1 MLCLTLRHKDEDAR
15 WNYNFTGPDSGLAGH
30 MRDAYAFL
38 WRQYPSARKLHDDPC
53 DEIYPFAPSQILR
66 SGDSFWKFGRRPG
79 QMIMNVRT
87 GGRSLPVQLISFH
100 AGTKDLAEKSI
111 RALPKFPEV
120 GGFVKQFAGR
130 WPLAAGPR
138 RAARASTASRTV
150 SGIRPVP
157 SASTSVTKN
166 GFPAVRIYSSPASK
180 PCGRAS
186 VTTADRDRPARSTRV
201 TWPPAERSPS
211 TAATGVSGAAH
222 RRGNSGP
229 ATRAPPGSGGLPTGS
244 HPGTPHRPSAH
255 PLAPPR
261 WCPPSRVRPGGR
273 RLRHTAGP
281 RPPPGP
287 PAGRRL
293 RRPCPETV
301 PAAAE

>member
-1 MLCLTLRHKDEDAR
+1 MAKLIVLSWNLRTFGHHPPSAEILSKIADVILDAAADIVCIQEIQVGHDAERAVGGSIGVNPRTGLLMLCLTLRHKDEDAR

-130 WPLAAGPR
+130 WPLAAGRWAEASGARQHRVPNRKRDPPR
-138 RAARASTASRTV
+138 PVREHLGHKERVPGGSDIQLPGIQTLRAGQRDDRRPRQASQIHASDLAARRKV
-150 SGIRPVP
+150 
-157 SASTSVTKN
+157 
-166 GFPAVRIYSSPASK
+166 
-180 PCGRAS
+180 
-186 VTTADRDRPARSTRV
+186 
-201 TWPPAERSPS
+201 AE
-211 TAATGVSGAAH
+211 H
-222 RRGNSGP
+222 
-229 ATRAPPGSGGLPTGS
+229 
-244 HPGTPHRPSAH
+244 
-255 PLAPPR
+255 
-261 WCPPSRVRPGGR
+261 
-273 RLRHTAGP
+273 
-281 RPPPGP
+281 
-287 PAGRRL
+287 
-293 RRPCPETV
+293 
-301 PAAAE
+301 